1 MVNTFIG
8 DGLFA
13 SFNMPLACPDHACA
27 AVQAAIDIQRAVG
40 SRTFGDLGV
49 ALATR
54 VGISTGTVIGGSVGA
69 GQRMSYTLLGDTV
82 NLAARL
88 EALNKD
94 HGTRI
99 LVSQSTRDACGERFA
114 FASLGTVAVRGRSET
129 DRRLQPRSQPS
140 GNPVMNASGLSPE
153 QVKLQARARELAAG
167 PVAARAAEVDRTEQ
181 YPWDNVELLK
191 DAKLIG
197 MTIPTQYGGQGKNWL
212 DAVLAI
218 EALSAACAVTGRI
231 AVETNMGAISAVMAY
246 GSEEQKKMAADM
258 VLAGDKPAICITE
271 PEAGSDAD
279 GMTTRADKKGNRYV
293 INGRKHWIT
302 GGGVSRLHLIFAKV
316 YDEQGNEEGI
326 GGFLAIRDETKGL
339 KITKREPTMGLRGI
353 PEAVIDFEDMDVPP
367 SSLVIPP
374 RGLKKG
380 FADLM
385 TAYNSQRVGAATVAL
400 GIAEG
405 AYQLAL
411 DWSEKRQQFGRPINE
426 FQGLQWKLADM
437 SIKLSAA
444 RRWSTTPRAPAKAA
458 SPTCCWPRRPR
469 SSPRR
474 ARSRWSTTRC
484 SSSARAATAAS
495 CRSNAWRATSACSR
509 SAAAR
514 PRCCATSWPVRC
526 SRRSCRRR
534 ATAGSGT
541 EPGRGEPDDNG
552 QGNPSEVTAARCPGI
567 AYRGQSEGDD
577 AHGDDPLTGRVRV
590 EAGRGDQQDREGH
603 PRHRAALPHEP
614 YQQSESLRF
623 DTDARKDLR
632 LRDHPVNERRNQR
645 QHAGR
650 LDEESTH
657 RDSSIQQC
665 MDRISARPRAV
676 NTVVYG
682 SWPTLDWDRKN
693 GCARG

>member
-1 MVNTFIG
+1 M
-8 DGLFA
+8 
-13 SFNMPLACPDHACA
+13 
-27 AVQAAIDIQRAVG
+27 
-40 SRTFGDLGV
+40 
-49 ALATR
+49 
-54 VGISTGTVIGGSVGA
+54 
-69 GQRMSYTLLGDTV
+69 
-82 NLAARL
+82 
-88 EALNKD
+88 
-94 HGTRI
+94 
-99 LVSQSTRDACGERFA
+99 RD
-114 FASLGTVAVRGRSET
+114 
-129 DRRLQPRSQPS
+129 
-140 GNPVMNASGLSPE
+140 
-153 QVKLQARARELAAG
+153 
-167 PVAARAAEVDRTEQ
+167 
-181 YPWDNVELLK
+181 
-191 DAKLIG
+191 LIG

-271 PEAGSDAD
+271 PDAGSDAN

-316 YDEQGNEEGI
+316 YDEKGNEEGI

-405 AYQLAL
+405 AYRLAL

-444 RRWSTTPRAPAKAA
+444 RALVYNA
-458 SPTCCWPRRPR
+458 
-469 SSPRR
+469 
-474 ARSRWSTTRC
+474 ARSGEGGFPDMLMAAQAKVFTSESAIQVVNDALQFFGARGYSRELP
-484 SSSARAATAAS
+484 SS
-495 CRSNAWRATSACSR
+495 AWRATCACSR

-514 PRCCATSWPVRC
+514 RRCCATSWPVRC
-526 SRRSCRRR
+526 SRRSCPRP
-534 ATAGSGT
+534 ATAGSGI
-541 EPGRGEPDDNG
+541 EAGRGEADDEG

-567 AYRGQSEGDD
+567 AHRGQAERDD
-577 AHGDDPLTGRVRV
+577 ANRDDPLTGRVRA
-590 EAGRGDQQDREGH
+590 EAGRGDQQHRQGH
-603 PRHRAALPHEP
+603 PCHRAALPHEP
-614 YQQSESLRF
+614 YQQAQPFRF
-623 DTDARKDLR
+623 DADAREDLR
-632 LRDHPVNERRNQR
+632 LREHSVNERRHQR

-657 RDSSIQQC
+657 REFSIQ
-665 MDRISARPRAV
+665 
-676 NTVVYG
+676 
-682 SWPTLDWDRKN
+682 
-693 GCARG
+693 